1 MSNCNSSMLKRI
13 QKIFLKNNIDK
24 SLAIRDVS
32 NINDKLHSIGFLVD
46 EEINIDFEKFYE
58 IAKELGLQEK
68 DVKYFSFS
76 EVKTKTPSL
85 HQNKIN
91 NKHFTWKGEIR
102 NQNANEFLETP
113 FDVLVGYYLTENDYL
128 DVMVS
133 KSKAKFKVGFKEID
147 NRLFD
152 LLINVDPLNVNAIK
166 KELVKYFRIL
176 NKIK

>member
-1 MSNCNSSMLKRI
+1 MLKRI
-13 QKIFLKNNIDK
+13 QKIFLKKNIDNNLK
-24 SLAIRDVS
+24 NRDVS
-32 NINDKLHSIGFLVD
+32 NINDQLKTIGFLVD
-46 EEINIDFEKFYE
+46 EEINIDFEKVYE
-58 IAKELGLQEK
+58 ISKELGLQEK

-91 NKHFTWKGEIR
+91 NKHFSWKGEIN

-113 FDVLVGYYLTENDYL
+113 YDVLVGYYCTENDYL
-128 DVMVS
+128 DLMVS
-133 KSKAKFKVGFKEID
+133 KSKAKFKVGFKGID

-152 LLINVDPLNVNAIK
+152 LIIDVDPLNINAIK

-176 NKIK
+176 NKIN

>member
-1 MSNCNSSMLKRI
+1 MLKRI
-13 QKIFLKNNIDK
+13 QKIFLKKNIDNNLK
-24 SLAIRDVS
+24 SRDVS
-32 NINDKLHSIGFLVD
+32 NINDQLKTIGFLVD
-46 EEINIDFEKFYE
+46 EEVNIDFEKVYE
-58 IAKELGLQEK
+58 ISKELGLHEK
-68 DVKYFSFS
+68 DVNYFSFS

-91 NKHFTWKGEIR
+91 NKHFNWRGEIH
-102 NQNANEFLETP
+102 NKSANEFLETP
-113 FDVLVGYYLTENDYL
+113 FDVLVGYYLSENDYL

-152 LLINVDPLNVNAIK
+152 LIIDVDPLNINAIK

-176 NKIK
+176 NKIN